1 MQPTASAT
9 SDAVNVDAINVDAI
23 NVDAVNFD
31 AVTLAAALGK
41 KFPPTP
47 EQAAVIEGPLG
58 PKLVVAGAGAGKT
71 ETMASRVVYLV
82 ANGLVKPEEVLGL
95 TFTKKAAQQLEQRI
109 RTQLATLRDSGI
121 IAPGS
126 PVAEALRNLSVKGST
141 YDAYAGELV
150 REYGLLESVEPGL
163 RVITDAENYAIAHEV
178 VRNFRGELGA
188 TQSVHTV
195 VKTVL
200 ALSDALA
207 GGLVDT
213 AFVAEHERDFTLTL
227 ANLPPA
233 TTKTEYSKKNLGYL
247 NTQRLRLQYLPVVNE
262 FLERKQDLGVSTFG
276 EMMAVAARLAQ
287 NHPRVGASQRQRYK
301 VILLDEY
308 QDTSHA
314 QRVLLRGLFGGSF
327 HPGVSVTAV
336 GDPMQAIYGWRG
348 ATVENLQAF
357 VEDFPQ
363 ADGTPAPKDQ
373 LTVSWRNP
381 RDVLALAN
389 DVATGLFAGKDRPVD
404 PLSSRDGAPDG
415 EVSLAYYASEAE
427 EYAAVAADIKAR
439 YDRALAAGTPQDFD
453 AAVLVRGNKDAIPM
467 AQRLAE
473 LGVPHE
479 ILGAGGLLS
488 VPEVQ
493 DMLAIATLLVRPN
506 STRAAL
512 RVLTGPLCGL
522 GLDDLYA
529 LDNRVRTLAG
539 AAAGRTRKEDRLAQA
554 SAEQDTTNPSAAE
567 PEGPEGPEELSL
579 AHLKQQLED
588 LSVQGPDFV
597 PGLGDAVAD
606 LAEASH
612 YSAQGR
618 ARLEDLAA
626 NLRHL
631 RTYSLGKPLVDL
643 FMDIESVFN
652 IRTEVLT
659 RGGAGGAVQ
668 LDTLAEVVAGF
679 PGNSLQAFLDY
690 IELAREQEK
699 GLVAGEVP
707 KAPGRVQIMTVHKS
721 KGLEFRHV
729 YVVRADSNTYGAKAE
744 TFLTKVET
752 IPAEDDVIEPLP
764 KIKKQGGQEV
774 EVEPTRKQ
782 FEEACDAFIQEMKEY
797 KGEESAR
804 LFYVAMTR
812 AEESVFI
819 SGSGTNNFA
828 PGHASKKRPYEY
840 FTALAQAHPEHVVHW
855 EVPDKP
861 AEEEADALQT
871 ATFPYLEPQPAVV
884 KEAQAL
890 RELLGAH
897 AEQDSEKD
905 AEANT
910 TESDT
915 APELPELPELA
926 AGEEYEQW
934 EREATALIEEHL
946 ALQAPVV
953 QVPRP
958 LEMTATQMVAI
969 AKSPEDFARRQRRPV
984 PYKPNSYAKRG
995 TAFHAWLE
1003 RQFGAPA
1010 LLDEDELPG
1019 IGEQVPA
1026 EDLETL
1032 KEAFLS
1038 SEWATRTPYRVE
1050 APFAFSLGGHMLRG
1064 RMDAVFQEPD
1074 GSWLVVDW
1082 KTGRK
1087 PVGKEL
1093 DDVALQLAVY
1103 ALAWRKLTGTQAP
1116 VRAAFHYVATNETY
1130 EPEHL
1135 LGEEELMRLL

>member
-1 MQPTASAT
+1 MQPTAS
-9 SDAVNVDAINVDAI
+9 
-23 NVDAVNFD
+23 VNFD
-31 AVTLAAALGK
+31 AVTLATALGK

-200 ALSDALA
+200 ALADALA

-213 AFVAEHERDFTLTL
+213 AFVAEHERDFALTL

-233 TTKTEYSKKNLGYL
+233 TAKTEYSKKNLDYL
-247 NTQRLRLQYLPVVNE
+247 RTQRLRLQYLPVVNE
-262 FLERKQDLGVSTFG
+262 FLERKQDLGVSTFS
-276 EMMAVAARLAQ
+276 EMMAVAARLAE

-357 VEDFPQ
+357 VQDFPQ
-363 ADGTPAPKDQ
+363 ADGSPAPKDQ

-389 DVATGLFAGKDRPVD
+389 DVATGLFAGKARPVD

-415 EVSLAYYASEAE
+415 EVTLAYYASEAQ
-427 EYAAVAADIKAR
+427 EYAAVAADIRAK
-439 YDRALAAGTPQDFD
+439 YDRALAAGTQQEFD
-453 AAVLVRGNKDAIPM
+453 AAVLVRGNKDAVPM

-473 LGVPHE
+473 LGIPHE
-479 ILGAGGLLS
+479 IVGAGGLLS

-493 DMLAIATLLVRPN
+493 DMLAVATLLVRPS

-529 LDNRVRTLAG
+529 LDARVRTLAG
-539 AAAGRTRKEDRLAQA
+539 AAAGRMREEDRPGITPDEADGL
-554 SAEQDTTNPSAAE
+554 SAGESNDRA
-567 PEGPEGPEELSL
+567 L
-579 AHLKQQLED
+579 AHLNQQLEE

-612 YSAQGR
+612 YSPEGR

-729 YVVRADSNTYGAKAE
+729 YVVRADSNNYGAKAE

-764 KIKKQGGQEV
+764 KLKKQGGQEV

-782 FEEACDAFIQEMKEY
+782 FEEACDAFIKEMKEY

-861 AEEEADALQT
+861 VEEEGHALQT
-871 ATFPYLEPQPAVV
+871 ATFPYLQPQPAVV
-884 KEAQAL
+884 REAEEL
-890 RELLGAH
+890 RKLLANN
-897 AEQDSEKD
+897 AEQDSLVQ
-905 AEANT
+905 
-910 TESDT
+910 
-915 APELPELPELA
+915 LPGLA

-984 PYKPNSYAKRG
+984 PYRPNSYAKRG